1 MLNER
6 LKKQIEFIK
15 EIDKLKAIKRQTLLI
30 NEVGRKTTRSI
41 AGIWECLLFFW
52 QNIQTK
58 ILIYLKR

>member
-30 NEVGRKTTRSI
+30 NEAVSYTHLTLPTI
-41 AGIWECLLFFW
+41 A
-52 QNIQTK
+52 
-58 ILIYLKR
+58 